1 MQVKD
6 LLKSGLAEKNDLL
19 GSAAGIARQDYNLTW
34 PLLHVQPLVITLTF
48 YFNSPPQQMNIFFCL
63 FVAAAAA
70 LLTLS
75 CAIVKWPSSAFFTY
89 AFCLSWPSAAILP
102 HSSIFSHFPILL
114 FHFIRPSHSKRL
126 TFHKWAI
133 ISLVMDTCATLL
145 SCAAKTKECLI
156 IKL

>member
-63 FVAAAAA
+63 FVAAAAV
-70 LLTLS
+70 LLTL
-75 CAIVKWPSSAFFTY
+75 AVA
-89 AFCLSWPSAAILP
+89 L
-102 HSSIFSHFPILL
+102 
-114 FHFIRPSHSKRL
+114 
-126 TFHKWAI
+126 
-133 ISLVMDTCATLL
+133 
-145 SCAAKTKECLI
+145 
-156 IKL
+156 